1 MSKRVMVTG
10 INGFVGHHV
19 AHELHDNGHVVVG
32 TGTDAELDPALSI
45 FVEEFYGE
53 CDLTDPEQVAG
64 LPLDTIDAVI
74 NLAGIARVDDSFGGD
89 AQERYNRVNV
99 GAHVT
104 VVERLKELGRLSTRI
119 VAVSSGAIY
128 DNHLPMPVT
137 EQTPLISNAPPY
149 PNSKILME
157 QAMLEYRAL
166 GMDIVIARPMNHIGP
181 GQLAGFIV
189 PEMIAKLQAMGP
201 DHVIRMGRL
210 DTKRDYTDVRDVARA
225 YQLLA
230 TTDVLN
236 HDIYNICSGVSHS
249 GQEILDILQGLMGIA
264 DVTTEI
270 DPDRVRPS
278 GTDPLDIYGDASR
291 LHQDT
296 GWTPQIFLRQTL
308 ADIVDN
314 TKG

>member
-1 MSKRVMVTG
+1 MSKRVLVTG
-10 INGFVGHHV
+10 VNGFVGHHV
-19 AHELHDNGHVVVG
+19 ARELHGEGHTVVG
-32 TGTDAELDPALSI
+32 TGMGMTLDPVLDDY
-45 FVEEFYGE
+45 VGEFYGQ
-53 CDLTDPEQVAG
+53 CDLTDPGAVAK

-74 NLAGIARVDDSFGGD
+74 NLAGIARVDDSFGD
-89 AQERYNRVNV
+89 NAQERYNRVNI

-104 VVERLKELGRLSTRI
+104 VVSRLKDLGKLNTRI
-119 VAVSSGAIY
+119 VAVSTGVIY
-128 DNHLPMPVT
+128 DNHQPMPVT
-137 EQTPLISNAPPY
+137 EQTPLITNAPPY

-157 QAMLEYRAL
+157 RAMIEYRAT

-181 GQLAGFIV
+181 GQLSGFIV
-189 PEMIAKLQAMGP
+189 PEMIAKLRAMGP

-249 GQEILDILQGLMGIA
+249 GQEILDILCNELELDG
-264 DVTTEI
+264 VTATI
-270 DPDRVRPS
+270 DPSRVRPD

-291 LHQDT
+291 LRQDT
-296 GWTPQIFLRQTL
+296 GWAPSFTFEQTL
-308 ADIVDN
+308 RDCL
-314 TKG
+314 T